1 MRSSLGLIIL
11 VGLLGIISAHPP
23 TWVQQADRAV
33 YKQFSQYLS
42 EFKKSYADQQ
52 ETARRFLNFKE
63 NMDKAAILNMKHNG
77 TAIFGPTIFSDL
89 TASEFAEKYLSAAIP
104 PNEGMNYTRAKTYG
118 AAPPSVDWVAQKMVT
133 PVKDQGQICGSCWSF
148 TAVGE
153 MESQLLRKNRGTFQL
168 STQQLVDCDPYDTGC
183 QGGFYDRAWSYI
195 YKAGG
200 VMNWKDYPYQA
211 AKYTCRFN
219 AAKIA
224 AKLTSGNAITTGSSS
239 AQIYDFVA
247 NHGPAAAAL
256 DATLLQNYQRGI
268 LNQAAAYCPNLNH
281 AVLIV
286 GYNQAANSLTVRNSW
301 GTSWGE
307 QGYFRITPTS
317 CLINQHVMGSST
329 A

>member
-1 MRSSLGLIIL
+1 MRFSLVLVVL
-11 VGLLGIISAHPP
+11 VGLLGLVYARPA
-23 TWVQQADRAV
+23 WVQKNDQAV
-33 YKQFSQYLS
+33 YHQFSRFIVDFQ
-42 EFKKSYADQQ
+42 KSYADEQ

-63 NMDKAAILNMKHNG
+63 NMDKAAILNKQHNG
-77 TAIFGPTIFSDL
+77 TATFGATIFSDL
-89 TASEFAEKYLSAAIP
+89 SSSEFAEKYLSAAITP
-104 PNEGMNYTRAKTYG
+104 PPDHNYTRPIFYG
-118 AAPPSVDWVAQKMVT
+118 TAPTSVNWVTQGMVT
-133 PVKDQGQICGSCWSF
+133 SVKDQGQVCGSCWAF

-153 MESQLLRKNRGTFQL
+153 MESQLLRKGRGTFQL
-168 STQQLVDCDPYDTGC
+168 STQQLVDCDPYDSGC

-211 AKYTCRFN
+211 AKYSCRFTATKV
-219 AAKIA
+219 AARLA
-224 AKLTSGNAITTGSSS
+224 SGTALTIGSSN
-239 AQIYDFVA
+239 AQIFDFVSS
-247 NHGPAAAAL
+247 HGPAAAAL

-268 LNQAAAYCPNLNH
+268 LNQNPAYCPNLNH

-286 GYNQAANSLTVRNSW
+286 GYDQTANSLLVRNSW
-301 GTSWGE
+301 GTLWGE